1 MKIKVALAG
10 NPNTGKTTIFNNL
23 TGARQFVGNWPGV
36 TVEKKVGFFRYNEH
50 EVEVVDLPGIYSLSA
65 STIDEKIARDFIL
78 NENPDLVV
86 CVVDA
91 SNLERNLYLVVQLL
105 EMGTNVVMDLNMV
118 DIAESRGLKIDIDR
132 LSRDLG
138 IPVVKTVGHKNLGTD
153 MLKKTMISAVRKI
166 PTHVGCHISR
176 SHHHHHVE
184 AHTMVKYNPMVEKVI
199 ESLSEELKRSNV
211 DGNAR
216 WLAVKLLEEDQYV
229 MQELKTHLPDLEE
242 MVISYMTKLEKDLSM
257 DVATSIA
264 NDRYEYI
271 KRILDRC
278 VKKTGDRKF
287 SRSLTDKIDAVLI
300 NRFLGLPIFLLM
312 MFLTF
317 KFVFTVGEPLV
328 NFIDWGFSA
337 LGELVTRVLSSM
349 GASPTLI
356 SFLTDGVISGVGAV
370 LVFLPNIMLL
380 FFAISFLEDTG
391 YMARGAFVMDRIM
404 RVFGLHGKSFIP
416 MMLGFGCNVPAIM
429 ATRTLESQKDR
440 ILTILVNPLMSCSAR
455 LPIYVLFASVFFPG
469 HTGGVVFSLYIL
481 GIVLAILMARV
492 FKTLFFKGE
501 SPPLIMELPPY
512 RFPQLKTILLQTW
525 TRSKAFLIKAGTII
539 FAATVVVWVLSTF
552 PLGVEYGSR
561 ESFMG
566 MIGRSVAPILK
577 PAGFGF
583 WQAGVALLFG
593 LVAKEVV
600 VSTLGTLLGGE
611 GSLSQVLPR
620 YFNPVSAYAFMI
632 MSLVYIPCIATI
644 ATIKRETNWRWTLLA
659 VGYSL
664 ILGWGLAVVVY
675 KLGSLIFN
683 V

>member
-1 MKIKVALAG
+1 MMKIKVALAG

-36 TVEKKVGFFRYNEH
+36 TVEKKVGFFKCNEY

-78 NENPDLVV
+78 NESPDLVV

-105 EMGTNVVMDLNMV
+105 EMGTNVMMDLNMV
-118 DIAESRGLKIDIDR
+118 DIAESRGLKINTGK
-132 LSRDLG
+132 LSKCLG

-153 MLKKTMISAVRKI
+153 VLKKTMISAIQKI
-166 PTHVGCHISR
+166 TAYVGCHASYPHR
-176 SHHHHHVE
+176 HVE
-184 AHTMVKYNPMVEKVI
+184 THTAVEYNPVVEKVI
-199 ESLSEELKRSNV
+199 GSLSGELKRNNV

-229 MQELKTHLPDLEE
+229 MQELKAHVPNLEE
-242 MVISYMTKLEKDLSM
+242 LVISHVTKLEKNLSV
-257 DVATSIA
+257 DVATLIA
-264 NDRYEYI
+264 NARYDYI
-271 KRILDRC
+271 KQILDKC
-278 VKKTGDRKF
+278 VEKVSDRRF
-287 SRSLTDKIDAVLI
+287 PESLTDKIDAVVI
-300 NRFLGLPIFLLM
+300 NRVFGLPIFLLVT
-312 MFLTF
+312 FLTF
-317 KFVFTVGEPLV
+317 KFVFAVGDPLV
-328 NFIDWGFSA
+328 SFIDWGFGA
-337 LGELVTRVLSSM
+337 LGELVTRVLSSA
-349 GASPTLI
+349 GASPALI
-356 SFLTDGVISGVGAV
+356 SFLTDGVIGGVGAV

-429 ATRTLESQKDR
+429 ATRTLESRKDR

-455 LPIYVLFASVFFPG
+455 LPIYVLFASVFFPRR
-469 HTGGVVFSLYIL
+469 TGTVVFSLYIL

-492 FKTLFFKGE
+492 FKTLFFKEE

-512 RFPQLKTILLQTW
+512 RLPQLKTILLQTW

-539 FAATVVVWVLSTF
+539 FAATVVVWLLSTF

-561 ESFMG
+561 ESFIG
-566 MIGRSVAPILK
+566 VIGRSVAPILK

-593 LVAKEVV
+593 LIAKEVV

-611 GSLSQVLPR
+611 ESLPLVLSE
-620 YFNPVSAYAFMI
+620 YFNPVSAYAFMV

-644 ATIKRETNWRWTLLA
+644 ATIKRETSWKWTLLA
-659 VGYSL
+659 IGYSL
-664 ILGWGLAVVVY
+664 VLGWILAVVVY
-675 KLGSLIFN
+675 KLGGLIFN
-683 V
+683 I

>member
-176 SHHHHHVE
+176 SHHHHHVK

-229 MQELKTHLPDLEE
+229 MQELKAHLPGLEE

-278 VKKTGDRKF
+278 VRKAGDRKF
-287 SRSLTDKIDAVLI
+287 SRSLTDKIDSVLI

-328 NFIDWGFSA
+328 NFIDWGFGA
-337 LGELVTRVLSSM
+337 LGELATRVLSSM
-349 GASPTLI
+349 GASPILI
-356 SFLTDGVISGVGAV
+356 SFLADGVIGGVGAV

-455 LPIYVLFASVFFPG
+455 LPIYVLFASTFFPG
-469 HTGGVVFSLYIL
+469 RTGGVVFSLYIL